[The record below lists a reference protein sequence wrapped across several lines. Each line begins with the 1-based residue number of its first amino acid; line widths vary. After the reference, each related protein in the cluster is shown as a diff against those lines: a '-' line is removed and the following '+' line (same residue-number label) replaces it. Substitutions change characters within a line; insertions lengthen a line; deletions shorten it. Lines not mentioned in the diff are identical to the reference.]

1 MTGFGQASGGDDRH
15 RVTVGLRSV
24 NGKFLDLSCR
34 LREEH
39 RGLEPALR
47 ATLESEL
54 HRGRIDATVEIRS
67 RIPRPADVEVQMEVV
82 RALHAASHE
91 LAEKGFIAT
100 ELRLADLLG
109 LPEVV
114 EVRVAP
120 DRLEHDD
127 EALVLDVCR
136 RALDQLVEA
145 RETEGTRIATMLEE
159 RLDELERLAAS
170 LAGRLAGVR
179 DRLREGLERRLA
191 DLLGDRELDQ
201 GRLAQEV
208 ALLVDRTD
216 VTEETDR
223 LGAHLAH
230 FREVM
235 AGPGPMGKRLDFLS
249 QELLRELNTI
259 GAKARDA
266 ELTRHVVDAKV
277 VCEQLREQVQNV
289 E

>member
-1 MTGFGQASGGDDRH
+1 
-15 RVTVGLRSV
+15 
-24 NGKFLDLSCR
+24 
-34 LREEH
+34 
-39 RGLEPALR
+39 
-47 ATLESEL
+47 
-54 HRGRIDATVEIRS
+54 
-67 RIPRPADVEVQMEVV
+67 
-82 RALHAASHE
+82 
-91 LAEKGFIAT
+91 
-100 ELRLADLLG
+100 
-109 LPEVV
+109 
-114 EVRVAP
+114 
-120 DRLEHDD
+120 
-127 EALVLDVCR
+127 
-136 RALDQLVEA
+136 
-145 RETEGTRIATMLEE
+145 
-159 RLDELERLAAS
+159 
-170 LAGRLAGVR
+170 
-179 DRLREGLERRLA
+179 
-191 DLLGDRELDQ
+191 LDQ